1 MIIYDNSNSILK
13 SLLFHNHHKEH
24 LVLLHV
30 SASKLLASTNEDP
43 YPQPGKQGGWGVS
56 QTKEPAVLIQTWRV
70 CVCYQFNLDQAMFY
84 CSTCK
89 PHSHLLINCFC
100 RTSTSSARTLRT
112 CAGQTPDRNCWSYSH
127 HSSRQNCQVIGSD
140 QFFFWTVD
148 KPNHSKPDLI
158 TAASSGGLASFLIAS
173 WPFHL
178 A

>member
-1 MIIYDNSNSILK
+1 MIIVIVFLNHCYFKIITKSTSYCSMYLRANSLPAQTKTHTPNQANKEAEESLK
-13 SLLFHNHHKEH
+13 QKNQPCW
-24 LVLLHV
+24 
-30 SASKLLASTNEDP
+30 SKLEGCVFAINS
-43 YPQPGKQGGWGVS
+43 
-56 QTKEPAVLIQTWRV
+56 VLIKK
-70 CVCYQFNLDQAMFY
+70 

-89 PHSHLLINCFC
+89 PHSYLLINCFC

-112 CAGQTPDRNCWSYSH
+112 CAGQAPDRNCWSYSH

-148 KPNHSKPDLI
+148 KPNHSKADLI

-173 WPFHL
+173 WPCHL